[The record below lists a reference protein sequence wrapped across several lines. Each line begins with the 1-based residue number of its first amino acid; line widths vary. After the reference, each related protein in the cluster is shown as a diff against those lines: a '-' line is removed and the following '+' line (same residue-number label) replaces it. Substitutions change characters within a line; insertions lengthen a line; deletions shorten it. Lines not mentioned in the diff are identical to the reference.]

1 MAEPMQ
7 PDPILV
13 VHNFYKQ
20 PGGEDH
26 SVHSEIA
33 LLEKQGHRVVRFVD
47 DNNRIIGSSL
57 VKIGLDCVWNQ
68 DAYRSLRDLIRQTR
82 PGVVHFHNTF
92 PLISP
97 SAYYAAKEEN
107 VPVVQS
113 FHNFRL
119 LCVNGL
125 LFRNGKRCEECL
137 DRHSPWR
144 GVIHRCYRE
153 SVVASAVV
161 ASMLRVHQW
170 KRTWQDL
177 IDVYVVSS
185 ETAKQKFVSGG
196 ISVDQ
201 IVIKPNFLEFDPG
214 IGVPVDRY
222 AVFAGRLSGEKGLPT
237 VLDAWRRI
245 PLGFPLRV

>member
-82 PGVVHFHNTF
+82 PSVAHFHNTF

-97 SAYYAAKEEN
+97 SAYYAAKEEG

-113 FHNFRL
+113 LHNFRL

-137 DRHSPWR
+137 DRHGPWT
-144 GVIHRCYRE
+144 GVLHGCYRE
-153 SVVASAVV
+153 SRFASAVV
-161 ASMLRVHQW
+161 ASMLSLHKWRG
-170 KRTWQDL
+170 TWLDL
-177 IDVYVVSS
+177 IDVYVAQSAFV
-185 ETAKQKFVSGG
+185 TQKFM
-196 ISVDQ
+196 
-201 IVIKPNFLEFDPG
+201 E
-214 IGVPVDRY
+214 
-222 AVFAGRLSGEKGLPT
+222 A
-237 VLDAWRRI
+237 
-245 PLGFPLRV
+245 GFPADRFLIKSNHLSEDP